1 MKNLD
6 HKKEF
11 KNLYTAKKKPKIVE
25 VPEMNFIMIDGKGDP
40 NTSQEFKDAVEALY
54 PVAYKIKFMIKKGKE
69 QIDYKVMPLEGLWW
83 AEDMEKFRELK
94 KNEWLWTLMIMQPD
108 LVTEDIY
115 EKALEEVKEKKDLK
129 SLPKLRFESHEDE
142 LSAQIMHLGP
152 YSEEALTIDKLH
164 KFIKENG
171 YKLRGKHREIYLSD
185 MRRTAPEKLKTII
198 RQPME
203 K

>member
-1 MKNLD
+1 MKKID

-11 KNLYTAKKKPKIVE
+11 KELYTAKGEPKIVE
-25 VPEMNFIMIDGKGDP
+25 VPKMNFIMVDGKGDP

-54 PVAYKIKFMIKKGKE
+54 PVAYKIKFTIKKSDK

-83 AEDMEKFRELK
+83 AEDMEKFRELGK
-94 KNEWLWTLMIMQPD
+94 DEWLWTLMIMQPD
-108 LVTEDIY
+108 LVTKDIY
-115 EKALEEVKEKKDLK
+115 EKALAEVKEKKDLK
-129 SLPKLRFESHEDE
+129 LINKLRFESYEDGK
-142 LSAQIMHLGP
+142 SAQIMHLGP
-152 YSEEALTIDKLH
+152 YSEEAPIIDKLH
-164 KFIKENG
+164 EFIKESG